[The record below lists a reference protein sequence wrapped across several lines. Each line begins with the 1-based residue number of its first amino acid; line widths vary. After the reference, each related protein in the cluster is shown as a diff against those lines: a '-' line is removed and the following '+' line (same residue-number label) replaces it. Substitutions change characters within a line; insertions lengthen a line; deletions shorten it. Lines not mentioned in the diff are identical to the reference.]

1 MASWVSAG
9 LVRFELVSVAPHS
22 RGVERILLWL
32 FTWILCASWC
42 SYSIIIENLFY
53 HPGLSRLFLFRFTWL
68 ISPIVDGI
76 FMMKLLWYI
85 FVLLDSHSSHCYS
98 FLLTNWRVIEYH
110 VDGFRF
116 DLASVLCRGTDGSP
130 LNAPPII
137 RVSHVYTF
145 KYILSKQMIAT

>member
-1 MASWVSAG
+1 MTFYMDSLCFMMFIFNYHRKFVLS
-9 LVRFELVSVAPHS
+9 S
-22 RGVERILLWL
+22 RVIS
-32 FTWILCASWC
+32 C
-42 SYSIIIENLFY
+42 
-53 HPGLSRLFLFRFTWL
+53 LFLFRFTWL

-145 KYILSKQMIAT
+145 KYILSKQMTAT